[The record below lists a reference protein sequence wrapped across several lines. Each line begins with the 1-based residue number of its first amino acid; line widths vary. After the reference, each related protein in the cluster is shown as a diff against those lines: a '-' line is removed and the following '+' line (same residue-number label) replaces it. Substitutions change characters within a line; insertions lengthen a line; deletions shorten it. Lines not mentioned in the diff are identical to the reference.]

1 MLTYICIKNYLTVTN
16 LELHFKNGMSA
27 ITGETGSG
35 KSILIG
41 ALNTTLGQPASID
54 LISKG
59 ADKLEVITIF
69 NIKELKNVKEYLEE
83 FEFYDG
89 DELILRRVLSSDG
102 KNKCFINSNVCKV
115 SDLKK
120 LSDLLL
126 TFHDQNQQ
134 HNLVKPKRQLSL
146 LDNYSNNNDL
156 LLEVKNTFN
165 KIKEEKTKLFNMKN
179 NFEESN
185 ALFQLLTYQVNEIQE
200 LDIKPNETLE
210 LEDSFKKLSKASDY
224 ISELNT
230 ASQFLDNDT
239 EQNILGMIFQV
250 KKHLE
255 NVEDNNPKYK
265 EIYEMIESSYINI
278 KEATHMLEDYA
289 QSFEVDPEKLN
300 EVSDRLDQIYTIAKK
315 HKIQPEKISVL
326 YRELNE
332 RLNGLEYSELDLEKT
347 EEKIEELTQYYL
359 VKAKELRSSRILSIP
374 ALEKEIN
381 EELVKLK
388 FNKDTFSINLEPILK
403 DYQYD
408 SEDQFTETGIDRV
421 DFYIQPNLG
430 QDKQL
435 LSKSASGG
443 ELSRISLVL
452 ELISS
457 KRNSI
462 PTLIFDEVDS
472 GIGGETG
479 DSVGELLKE
488 IGLNNQLFVITHL
501 PQVASKSKNHI
512 IVKKNLKNSSTT
524 QTIIEEIEGAE
535 KVNEIARMLGGTK
548 QISNESWQYAKKLID
563 GNQL

>member
-16 LELHFKNGMSA
+16 LELHFKNGMTA

-41 ALNTTLGQPASID
+41 ALNTTLGQPASVD
-54 LISKG
+54 LISKS
-59 ADKLEVITIF
+59 ADKLEVISIF
-69 NIKELKNVKEYLEE
+69 NIKELKNVREYLED

-126 TFHDQNQQ
+126 TFHDQHQQ
-134 HNLVKPKRQLSL
+134 HNLVKTKRQLSL
-146 LDNYSNNNDL
+146 LDDYSDNNDL
-156 LLEVKNTFN
+156 LFEVKNIFN
-165 KIKEEKTKLFNMKN
+165 QIKSEKTKLFNMKN

-200 LDIKPNETLE
+200 LDIKPNETSE
-210 LEDSFKKLSKASDY
+210 LEESFKKLSKASDY

-230 ASQFLDNDT
+230 ASQFLDNDNDH
-239 EQNILGMIFQV
+239 NILGMIFQV

-255 NVEDNNPKYK
+255 NVEDSNPKYK

-278 KEATHMLEDYA
+278 KEATHMLEDYS

-332 RLNGLEYSELDLEKT
+332 RLEGLEYSELDLEKT
-347 EEKIEELTQYYL
+347 EAKIEELTKNYL
-359 VKAKELRSSRILSIP
+359 IKAKELRNSRILSIP
-374 ALEKEIN
+374 NLEKEIN
-381 EELVKLK
+381 EELIKLK

-408 SEDQFTETGIDRV
+408 SEDQFTDSGIDRV
-421 DFYIQPNLG
+421 DFYIQPNIG

-488 IGLNNQLFVITHL
+488 IGFNNQLFVITHL